1 MSTNYIY
8 DEILNQAQRLTTDQQ
23 LRLLEE
29 LAAFIR
35 QKVTTEPLHS
45 VLEFE
50 GMGKELWQG
59 PRFLHRARP
68 SRGCV
73 GPEHAGEFQARQP

>member
-50 GMGKELWQG
+50 GMVKELWQG
-59 PRFLHRARP
+59 VDVEKYIDDERNSWER
-68 SRGCV
+68 
-73 GPEHAGEFQARQP
+73 

>member
-59 PRFLHRARP
+59 VDVEKYIDDERNSWER
-68 SRGCV
+68 
-73 GPEHAGEFQARQP
+73 